1 MNVRLVGGIAVLVV
15 AGGLAAF
22 GTHAIFRVSQMKAE
36 MAAQEREIAVLRART
51 EALSKT
57 ADRLRNDPAYIEKI
71 AREEYGYV
79 REGETVLKFPR
90 QESPKPPEK

>member
-1 MNVRLVGGIAVLVV
+1 MSTRLVGGIAVLVV

-22 GTHAIFRVSQMKAE
+22 GTHAVFRVSQMKAE
-36 MAAQEREIAVLRART
+36 MAAQEREIAALRART
-51 EALSKT
+51 DALGKT
-57 ADRLRNDPAYIEKI
+57 AERLRTDPTLMEKI

-79 REGETVLKFPR
+79 REGEMILKFPR

>member
-1 MNVRLVGGIAVLVV
+1 MSIRLVGGIAVLVV

-22 GTHAIFRVSQMKAE
+22 GTHAVFRVSQMKAE
-36 MAAQEREIAVLRART
+36 MAAQEREIAALRARS

-57 ADRLRNDPAYIEKI
+57 AERLRNDPTYIEKI

-90 QESPKPPEK
+90 QESPKPPEQ

>member
-1 MNVRLVGGIAVLVV
+1 MSPRVLGGIAVLVM

-22 GTHAIFRVSQMKAE
+22 GTHAILRVSQMKAE

-51 EALSKT
+51 EALGKT
-57 ADRLRNDPAYIEKI
+57 AERLRTDPAYIEKI

-79 REGETVLKFPR
+79 RPGETVLKFPR